1 MNIHSSVKK
10 GTILGK
16 KVQILEATE
25 RLLAKHGFEHLSM
38 QLVAKEANVAAG
50 TIYRYFSDK
59 NDLLQQLRLHVMT
72 QCANRL
78 LVNVNLNQ
86 IDKTQFSIL
95 WKNAWDFTFNR
106 DDNAINRE
114 QFDSLPYHTN
124 PEQKQIELAIFAPI
138 DAFFRQGVESGL
150 FKPFASCVLTSMT
163 IEPAICLAKKQARN
177 MISLS
182 ALDIE
187 QIIDACWDAI
197 SLNKNKSEHL

>member
-1 MNIHSSVKK
+1 MS
-10 GTILGK
+10 K

-25 RLLAKHGFEHLSM
+25 RLLARHGFEHLSM
-38 QLVAKEANVAAG
+38 QLVASGANVAAG

-72 QCANRL
+72 QCASRL
-78 LVNVNLNQ
+78 IVNVSLNQ

-114 QFDSLPYHTN
+114 QFDSLPYHN
-124 PEQKQIELAIFAPI
+124 NDEQKQIELAIFAPI
-138 DAFFRQGVESGL
+138 DAFFCQGVEKGL
-150 FKPFASCVLTSMT
+150 FKPFPPHVLTCMS
-163 IEPAICLAKKQARN
+163 IEPAVCLAKKQARN
-177 MISLS
+177 MISLN
-182 ALDIE
+182 ATDIE

-197 SLNKNKSEHL
+197 CLKKNESELMQ